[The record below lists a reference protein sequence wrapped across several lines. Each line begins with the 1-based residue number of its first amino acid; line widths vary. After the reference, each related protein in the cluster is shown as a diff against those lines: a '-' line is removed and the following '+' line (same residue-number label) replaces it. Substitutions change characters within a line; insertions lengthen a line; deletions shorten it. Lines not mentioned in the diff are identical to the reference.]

1 MDHGGMDHGGHG
13 GMDHGAMC
21 SMNMIWNTQIID
33 TCIVF
38 DWWHIRSNAGFAFSF
53 FIIVILGIAYEY
65 LRELQRAVDRRIAL
79 TIKVSRGSSNGR
91 SRSEERDAS
100 VSSEEAA
107 YQEEGLLTGRR
118 VRKAGALNG

>member
-1 MDHGGMDHGGHG
+1 MAAWITGGMDHGGMD
-13 GMDHGAMC
+13 MSRCA
-21 SMNMIWNTQIID
+21 MNMIWNTQIID

-38 DWWHIRSNAGFAFSF
+38 DWWHIRSNAGFALSF
-53 FIIVILGIAYEY
+53 FIIVLLGIAYEY

-79 TIKVSRGSSNGR
+79 AMKVSRGAAGR
-91 SRSEERDAS
+91 SRSEERDVS